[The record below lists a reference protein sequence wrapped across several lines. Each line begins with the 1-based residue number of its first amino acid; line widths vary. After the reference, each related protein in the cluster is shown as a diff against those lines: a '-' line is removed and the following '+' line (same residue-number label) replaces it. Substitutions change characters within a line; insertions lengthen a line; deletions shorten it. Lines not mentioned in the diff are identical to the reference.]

1 MDNLEILAGMSLP
14 LPEQDDPDQ
23 NQLNYEASVE
33 YDGAELVSA
42 IGQPDFKE
50 IYTMFINDLKQME
63 IVDQRRLCLD
73 ILAKVKEV
81 YNYSFLPYPELDS
94 QVDMNDV
101 YDLIKF
107 LNYEHLDFFS
117 DIWKYLKVDLKKVDI
132 KKFCYENSDKIVSE
146 LEDQINSRDL
156 SRLVSLFLRT
166 YIKDDLID
174 WFVDATEKNRM
185 LIYLRILEKTNEQGV

>member
-1 MDNLEILAGMSLP
+1 MDNIEILAGMSLP

-23 NQLNYEASVE
+23 NQLNDEASIE
-33 YDGAELVSA
+33 YDGMEVVSA

-50 IYTMFINDLKQME
+50 IYTLFINDLKQQE

-73 ILAKVKEV
+73 ILSKVKEV
-81 YNYSFLPYPELDS
+81 YDYSFLPFPNLDT
-94 QVDMNDV
+94 QLDMNDV

-107 LNYEHLDFFS
+107 LNFDHVEFLA
-117 DIWKYLKVDLKKVDI
+117 DIWRYLKVDLKTIAI
-132 KKFCYENSDKIVSE
+132 KKFCYENSDRIVSE
-146 LEDQINSRDL
+146 LEEQIKSRDL

-174 WFVDATEKNRM
+174 WFVDSTEKNRM
-185 LIYLRILEKTNEQGV
+185 LIYLRILEGD

>member
-1 MDNLEILAGMSLP
+1 MDNLEILAGMPLP
-14 LPEQDDPDQ
+14 WPEQDDPDQ
-23 NQLNYEASVE
+23 VQLNNKASIE
-33 YDGAELVSA
+33 FDEMELINA
-42 IGQPDFKE
+42 IGKPDFKE
-50 IYTMFINDLKQME
+50 IYISFIPDIKKQDIIYQKE
-63 IVDQRRLCLD
+63 FCLN
-73 ILAKVKEV
+73 ILIKVKEV
-81 YNYSFLPYPELDS
+81 YDYSFLPYPELDN

-107 LNYEHLDFFS
+107 LNYDHIDFLA
-117 DIWKYLKVDLKKVDI
+117 DIWKYLKTDLKKIDV
-132 KKFCYENSDKIVSE
+132 KLFSYQNSDRIVSE

-185 LIYLRILEKTNEQGV
+185 LIYLRILQGKNNG